1 MEKWLRGQAFPLKFF
16 RFFLNTFKGLG
27 FIGGSAIKTP
37 KPQPSIY
44 VSGLL
49 IYHAFHFINTD
60 VAHIF
65 TLNQVN
71 HVLRNVTGMVTNTL

>member
-37 KPQPSIY
+37 KPQPKFY
-44 VSGLL
+44 ASGLL
-49 IYHAFHFINTD
+49 IDHTFHFINAD

-65 TLNQVN
+65 TLHQVD
-71 HVLRNVTGMVTNTL
+71 HVLSNVTGVVANTL